1 MEKKI
6 LKLSIPDLSISSKI
20 NSYIDHSNPLLKK
33 WEIHLNNASIE
44 NADAWCVIEGVNL
57 FDNYCRVNPENIF
70 FLSAETAQNF
80 GHIEESIS
88 LKAFLSQ
95 FSKVFTFHQY
105 LDERCISQPPFLPW
119 MINSNHGESVWQQ
132 HERDV
137 AYFEK
142 LDFVQKSRLISVI
155 CSTQDLSP
163 THKMRLRFVKKLSE
177 NFGDELAWFGNGV
190 NTVEQKWEAI
200 APFKYT
206 IVLENQSRHNVITEK
221 LGDAFLG
228 LSYPFYWGAGNAD
241 SIFNASGF
249 TQINI
254 EDFDGTIRKI
264 QADIEGDL
272 ALTRLD
278 YLIENKN
285 RVLHEHNFVN
295 RILSICDKLAR
306 EGDYQPITLRSLEMY
321 ISNSQKNYNYFL
333 RNTTSAL
340 SRIDRLL
347 GTNFGEIAKDFYIL
361 IRYNKITTFLK
372 SRVRK

>member
-1 MEKKI
+1 
-6 LKLSIPDLSISSKI
+6 
-20 NSYIDHSNPLLKK
+20 
-33 WEIHLNNASIE
+33 
-44 NADAWCVIEGVNL
+44 
-57 FDNYCRVNPENIF
+57 
-70 FLSAETAQNF
+70 
-80 GHIEESIS
+80 
-88 LKAFLSQ
+88 
-95 FSKVFTFHQY
+95 
-105 LDERCISQPPFLPW
+105 
-119 MINSNHGESVWQQ
+119 MINSNHGESIWQR

-155 CSTQDLSP
+155 CSSQDLSP

-190 NTVEQKWEAI
+190 NTVEQKWDAI

-241 SIFNASGF
+241 SIFNARGF

-264 QADIEGDL
+264 QADIEDDL

-295 RILSICDKLAR
+295 RILSICDRLAR
-306 EGDYQPITLRSLEMY
+306 DGNHQPTTLRNLAMY
-321 ISNSQKNYNYFL
+321 ISNSQKHYNYYV

-372 SRVRK
+372 SRVQK